1 MQAGYAL
8 EVNNLGKRFGGIVA
22 LHDINFRLAAGEFV
36 GVIGPN
42 GSGKST
48 LVNLI
53 TGFLKPTSG
62 SVVFQGRDI
71 TGKKPYV
78 ISNRGIARTFQM
90 AKAFDHL
97 PAFKNVIIPLCSP
110 RVKRFRGGQYGERD
124 DIAIDLLEEVG
135 FERDS
140 AVPYKTAASLPHGYL
155 KRLELAR
162 CLALR
167 ADLVVLDELFSGMSM
182 SEVATALPIVEKLKT
197 ETKTVIMVEH
207 RLKELFRLVDR
218 VIVLN
223 FGVMIAEGIPTE
235 VMKSRA
241 VKAAYLGSEE
251 ESDGS
256 TA

>member
-1 MQAGYAL
+1 MRSECIL
-8 EVNNLGKRFGGIVA
+8 EVNKLSKRFGGVVA
-22 LHDINFRLAAGEFV
+22 LHDISFRLNKSEFI

-53 TGFLKPTSG
+53 TGFVKPSSG
-62 SVVFQGRDI
+62 SIVFQGEDI
-71 TGKKPYV
+71 TGKRPYV

-97 PAFKNVIIPLCSP
+97 PAFKNVIIPLCSN
-110 RVKRFRGGQYGERD
+110 RVKKFRGGQYGERD

-140 AVPYKTAASLPHGYL
+140 SVPYKMTKSLPHGYL

-182 SEVATALPIVEKLKT
+182 SEVAATLPIIEKLKASQ
-197 ETKTVIMVEH
+197 KTIIMIEH
-207 RLKELFRLVDR
+207 RLRELFRVVDR

-223 FGVMIAEGIPTE
+223 FGVLIADGKPAE
-235 VMKSRA
+235 VMKNEA
-241 VKAAYLGSEE
+241 VKSAYLGSEE
-251 ESDGS
+251 
-256 TA
+256 